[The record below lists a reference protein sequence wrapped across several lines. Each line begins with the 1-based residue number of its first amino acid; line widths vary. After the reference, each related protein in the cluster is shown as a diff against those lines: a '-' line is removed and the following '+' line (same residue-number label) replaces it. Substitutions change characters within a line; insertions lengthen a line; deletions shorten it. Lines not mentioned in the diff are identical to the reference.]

1 MKRNRLVKYL
11 MRTYLIGWMSWGML
25 ILLIDTHVIPFSSPL
40 GVILF
45 AVGGY
50 SPTIAALS
58 VLEKRNPKSIAT
70 FIFNGNHKAVPYVFL
85 FCLLLASTDYLSS
98 RQFQP
103 NMALYLFPVYW
114 LEMMFVGG
122 FEELGWR
129 GVMQP
134 TLEKSMPFPLS
145 VLLTGMTWAVWHLPL
160 WFVAG
165 SGQSAFP
172 FYVFAVSC
180 VVLSF
185 ALAAI
190 RKKTQSVIYCCIFH
204 ACSDALLAYIV
215 IGTNYWVAVVGSVAI
230 IVVSLLIWYGDRRK
244 TAQKTRETDKVAS
257 NAELLKK
264 ELSQ

>member
-1 MKRNRLVKYL
+1 MKLNRLAKYV
-11 MRTYLIGWMSWGML
+11 MRTYVIGWMSWGML

-70 FIFNGNHKAVPYVFL
+70 FIFHGNHKAVPYVFL
-85 FCLLLASTDYLSS
+85 FCLLLASTYYLTS

-145 VLLTGMTWAVWHLPL
+145 VLLTGITWAVWHVPL

-165 SGQSAFP
+165 SSQAAFP
-172 FYVFAVSC
+172 FLAFAASC

-190 RKKTQSVIYCCIFH
+190 RKKTKSVIYCCIFH
-204 ACSDALLAYIV
+204 AFSDALLAYIV
-215 IGTNYWVAVVGSVAI
+215 ISINWVPFLVGSAAI
-230 IVVSLLIWYGDRRK
+230 IVVSLVIWYGDRRK
-244 TAQKTRETDKVAS
+244 TAQKTRETDFVVS
-257 NAELLKK
+257 
-264 ELSQ
+264 

>member
-11 MRTYLIGWMSWGML
+11 MRTYVIGWMSWGML
-25 ILLIDTHVIPFSSPL
+25 ILLTDTHVIPFSSPL
-40 GVILF
+40 AVILF

-145 VLLTGMTWAVWHLPL
+145 VLLTGSTWAVWHLPL

-165 SGQSAFP
+165 SGQSAIP

-190 RKKTQSVIYCCIFH
+190 REITRSVIYCCIFH
-204 ACSDALLAYIV
+204 ACSDALLAFVV

-230 IVVSLLIWYGDRRK
+230 IGASLLIWYGDRRR

-264 ELSQ
+264 VLSQ